1 MNDESIY
8 LRMYGIFIR
17 KQLNKRKAQ
26 VELGYIFNISYRFIS
41 IHCLILNL
49 WTKNRILLCY
59 ECHRRPIYIFK

>member
-8 LRMYGIFIR
+8 LRMYGIFIG

-49 WTKNRILLCY
+49 
-59 ECHRRPIYIFK
+59 